1 VSVITFVVGQWVRG
15 EKFYGRRAQIE
26 EILEG
31 PRNSFWLLGTRRI
44 GKTSLLKQLEHITA
58 TSPERG
64 YFPVFW
70 DFQGASDPAELHLDF
85 ADALLDA
92 EERLEE
98 HDIVL
103 ADLETDDMFTSLG
116 RLRRKLRTKN
126 LKLLL
131 LCDEVEELIK
141 LNQKDPAL
149 LRKLRRAM
157 QSREDVRSVLAS
169 TIRLWELAEQKQD
182 TSPFLHGFTPPLY
195 IQTLNDEEAR
205 ALIRQDQ
212 LPGKSRPEFDESVI
226 ETIRSR
232 CDNHPYLIQLVCKR
246 FQETGQL
253 DEAIEQVATDQM
265 VSFFFSVDFEMLSEM
280 ERDILRI
287 ISKQSAATSNSI
299 QEGLADETD
308 SFRGSLQRLES
319 LGFIRRDTERRFTLV
334 NTFFR
339 RWLEDWTPSEGPP
352 PPKRERKPETSE
364 DATLTH
370 HAELGVINDR
380 YELLQKV
387 GEGATGIVYKSYDRM
402 LQVRIAL
409 KVLRPEFTNNDVI
422 LERFRQEIVLS
433 RDIAHPNILRVYHLG
448 ESEGKKYLTM
458 QWIEGITLARLIAD
472 EAPLPTETCVTIGL
486 KLTSALEAAHSRK
499 ILHRDIKPQNVLLDN
514 EGEPFLTDFGVA
526 RLLGEPGITRSG
538 VFLGT
543 PNYASPEQ
551 AKLQPLDER
560 SDIYALGV
568 VLFEMATGKRPFTAE
583 VSNDVLEL
591 HISAPAPDPRELEPS
606 VAPDLAALILRC
618 LEKEPAAR
626 YANAAELAKAL
637 EALKS

>member
-1 VSVITFVVGQWVRG
+1 MSVIPFVVGQWVRG

-26 EILEG
+26 EILDG
-31 PRNSFWLLGTRRI
+31 PRNTFWLLGTRRI

-58 TSPERG
+58 RSPERG

-98 HDIVL
+98 QGILL
-103 ADLETDDMFTSLG
+103 ADLEADDLFTSLG
-116 RLRRKLRTKN
+116 HLRRKLRTKS

-169 TIRLWELAEQKQD
+169 TIRLWELAEQRQD

-195 IQTLNDEEAR
+195 IQTLNDEEAC

-212 LPGKSRPEFDESVI
+212 LPGESRPEFDDTVI
-226 ETIRSR
+226 ETIRSS

-246 FQETGQL
+246 FQEAGRL

-280 ERDILRI
+280 ERDICRI
-287 ISKQSAATSNSI
+287 ISKHSAATSNSI
-299 QEGLADETD
+299 QESLADGTD

-319 LGFIRRDTERRFTLV
+319 LGFIRRDSERRFTLV

-339 RWLEDWTPSEGPP
+339 RWLENWTPSDGPSLP
-352 PPKRERKPETSE
+352 SPRRESGTASE
-364 DATLTH
+364 DATQTH
-370 HAELGVINDR
+370 HAALGIINDR

-409 KVLRPEFTNNDVI
+409 KMLRSEFTHNDVI

-448 ESEGKKYLTM
+448 ESEGNKYLTM
-458 QWIEGITLARLIAD
+458 QWIEGSTLARLIAD
-472 EAPLPTETCVTIGL
+472 DAPLPFETCVSIGL
-486 KLTSALEAAHSRK
+486 KLTSALEAAHTRK
-499 ILHRDIKPQNVLLDN
+499 ILHRDIKPQNILLDTHR
-514 EGEPFLTDFGVA
+514 EPFLTDFGVA

-560 SDIYALGV
+560 SDIYSLGV
-568 VLFEMATGKRPFTAE
+568 VLFEMATGRRPFTAE
-583 VSNDVLEL
+583 VSNDVLDL
-591 HISAPAPDPRELEPS
+591 HISAPAPDPREFQPS
-606 VAPDLAALILRC
+606 LKPELSTIIIRC
-618 LEKEPAAR
+618 LEKSPDNR
-626 YANAAELAKAL
+626 YPSAKELGKAL
-637 EALKS
+637 EDLK

>member
-1 VSVITFVVGQWVRG
+1 MSVIPFVVGQWVRG

-31 PRNSFWLLGTRRI
+31 PRNSLWLLGTRRI
-44 GKTSLLKQLEHITA
+44 GKTSLLKQLEHMTA
-58 TSPERG
+58 QSPERG
-64 YFPVFW
+64 YFPIFW

-98 HDIVL
+98 QGL
-103 ADLETDDMFTSLG
+103 LLSDLESDDLFTSLG
-116 RLRRKLRTKN
+116 HLRRKLKTKN

-141 LNQKDPAL
+141 LNQKDPSL

-169 TIRLWELAEQKQD
+169 TIRLWELAEQRQD

-212 LPGKSRPEFDESVI
+212 LPGKSRPDFDDKVI

-232 CDNHPYLIQLVCKR
+232 CDNHPYLIQIVCKR
-246 FQETGQL
+246 FQEAGRL
-253 DEAIEQVATDQM
+253 DEAIEEVATDQM

-280 ERDILRI
+280 ERDICRI
-287 ISKQSAATSNSI
+287 ISKHSAATSNSI
-299 QEGLADETD
+299 QESLADGTD

-319 LGFIRRDTERRFTLV
+319 LGFIRRDSERRFTLV

-339 RWLEDWTPSEGPP
+339 RWLEDWTPSERARPP
-352 PPKRERKPETSE
+352 APRPKPGSSSE
-364 DATLTH
+364 DPTLTH
-370 HAELGVINDR
+370 NVELGIINDR

-402 LQVRIAL
+402 LQVRVGL
-409 KVLRPEFTNNDVI
+409 KVLRSEFTNNDII

-458 QWIEGITLARLIAD
+458 QWVEGITLARLIAD
-472 EAPLPTETCVTIGL
+472 EAPLSTEVCRSMGQ
-486 KLTSALEAAHSRK
+486 KLASALEAAHSRK
-499 ILHRDIKPQNVLLDN
+499 ILHRDIKPQNVLLDV
-514 EGEPFLTDFGVA
+514 EREPFLTDFGVA

-551 AKLQPLDER
+551 AKLQALDER

-568 VLFEMATGKRPFTAE
+568 VLFEMATGERPFTAE
-583 VSNDVLEL
+583 NSNDVLEL
-591 HISAPAPDPRELEPS
+591 HISAPAPDPREFHPS
-606 VAPDLAALILRC
+606 IETELSRIIVRC
-618 LEKEPAAR
+618 LKKSPDDR
-626 YANAAELAKAL
+626 YPSAMELGKAL
-637 EALKS
+637 EDVR